1 MIQKQ
6 PGFAMVLGL
15 TLLLGYTSMLRADES
30 DAKRIL
36 KSMSDYMGAQSAFA
50 IEFDAALGV
59 VTTEGQVLDIASSG
73 SVVINRP
80 DKIRAKRSLGFADI
94 ETVFD
99 GKTLTLLG
107 KKHNVYTQLEV
118 PGTLDHLIDELKN
131 TYNVPLPAADLLLS
145 ASFDELMHDVV
156 DIKDLGT
163 GVVGGVTCDFLAF
176 RTEEV
181 DWQIWIAQGE
191 KPYPCRFSI
200 TTKLMEGSP
209 TYVVQTRS
217 WKTGSEVAK
226 DDFQFSNSTNAEKVE
241 LDNLK
246 GVGGLPDNFSKG
258 ETE

>member
-1 MIQKQ
+1 MKFKA
-6 PGFAMVLGL
+6 PSMSLALGPV
-15 TLLLGYTSMLRADES
+15 LLLGFTMAVQADES

-36 KSMSDYMGAQSAFA
+36 KSMSDYMGAQSALA
-50 IEFDAALGV
+50 IEFDATLGI
-59 VTTEGQVLDIASSG
+59 VTTEGQVLDLASSG

-94 ETVFD
+94 EMVFD

-107 KKHNVYTQLEV
+107 KKNNLYTQLEV

-131 TYNVPLPAADLLLS
+131 TYNRPLPAADLLLS
-145 ASFDELMHDVV
+145 ASYEEMMHDVV

-163 GVVGGVTCDFLAF
+163 GVVGGVECDFLAF

-191 KPYPCRFSI
+191 KPYPCRFAI
-200 TTKLMEGSP
+200 TSKLIENAP

-226 DDFQFSNSTNAEKVE
+226 DDFVFSNSTSAEKVE
-241 LDNLK
+241 LENLQ
-246 GVGGLPDNFSKG
+246 GVGDLPDNFSKG
-258 ETE
+258 ETK

>member
-1 MIQKQ
+1 MKQKL
-6 PGFAMVLGL
+6 PGFAMLLGL
-15 TLLLGYTSMLRADES
+15 ILLPGFASVLQADES

-36 KSMSDYMGAQSAFA
+36 KSMSDYMGAQTALA
-50 IEFDAALGV
+50 IEFDATLGI
-59 VTTEGQVLDIASSG
+59 VTTEGQVLDLASSG

-99 GKTLTLLG
+99 GRTLTLLG
-107 KKHNVYTQLEV
+107 KKYNLYTQLEV

-131 TYNVPLPAADLLLS
+131 TYNLPLPAADLLLS
-145 ASFDELMHDVV
+145 ASYDELMHDVI

-209 TYVVQTRS
+209 TYVVQTMS
-217 WKTGSEVAK
+217 WKTGSDVK
-226 DDFQFSNSTNAEKVE
+226 QDDFQFHNSTDAEKVE
-241 LDNLK
+241 LESLK